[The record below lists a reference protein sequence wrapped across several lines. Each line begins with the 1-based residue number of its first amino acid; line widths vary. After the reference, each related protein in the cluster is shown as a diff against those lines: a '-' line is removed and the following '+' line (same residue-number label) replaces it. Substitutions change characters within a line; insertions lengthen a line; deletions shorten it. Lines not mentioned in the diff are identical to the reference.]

1 MDNLYLLDESINYL
15 DNGIINID
23 NILYESIQFN
33 YLIEEDISILNESIN
48 PKDWLNK
55 ISTAI
60 KKAIEFLRYI
70 IRRAGLLG
78 FSGIIYNARIKSY
91 IKANNIDIKMI
102 NNNKIY
108 SYIPDDKK
116 VNVLYSN
123 TDINSI
129 LDILN
134 KCNDTIKKLEDESNV
149 FNEYNEANMENYLN
163 LLKDKLNNLDTD
175 HLSLQEMSGTDLK
188 NYIDDIL
195 SLNNNIIKIVDST
208 LKTTINAKDRLNTIR
223 KEIYSNGKDINNSL
237 FFKYNKLYLYYV
249 NAVFNSVSKVYK
261 LASTSSNNIL
271 MAAMKGYKESS
282 KLVKDNINK

>member
-1 MDNLYLLDESINYL
+1 
-15 DNGIINID
+15 
-23 NILYESIQFN
+23 
-33 YLIEEDISILNESIN
+33 
-48 PKDWLNK
+48 
-55 ISTAI
+55 
-60 KKAIEFLRYI
+60 
-70 IRRAGLLG
+70 
-78 FSGIIYNARIKSY
+78 
-91 IKANNIDIKMI
+91 MI

>member
-134 KCNDTIKKLEDESNV
+134 KCNDTIKKLRIQIERIENV
-149 FNEYNEANMENYLN
+149 FE
-163 LLKDKLNNLDTD
+163 K
-175 HLSLQEMSGTDLK
+175 
-188 NYIDDIL
+188 
-195 SLNNNIIKIVDST
+195 
-208 LKTTINAKDRLNTIR
+208 
-223 KEIYSNGKDINNSL
+223 
-237 FFKYNKLYLYYV
+237 
-249 NAVFNSVSKVYK
+249 
-261 LASTSSNNIL
+261 IL
-271 MAAMKGYKESS
+271 MSIIEKQIK
-282 KLVKDNINK
+282 K